1 MMTRR
6 GPELVEGPFASGA
19 RPITNK
25 SDGAMAIQSL
35 AGAAL
40 AISPGDGI
48 GPATDAAMGRT
59 SDAAAV
65 AASNRCFMPDVC
77 HAQSACESPAERLGR
92 PFQSKMRS
100 GGRVVEGARLE
111 SEYRSK
117 AYRGFESHP
126 LRHGPLRRGPQKS
139 NEIDVFPL
147 KSNA

>member
-6 GPELVEGPFASGA
+6 GPERVEGPFASGA
-19 RPITNK
+19 RSITNK

-35 AGAAL
+35 AGAAS

-48 GPATDAAMGRT
+48 GAGSAAAMGRT

-92 PFQSKMRS
+92 HLPSKMRD
-100 GGRVVEGARLE
+100 GGQVDE
-111 SEYRSK
+111 
-117 AYRGFESHP
+117 
-126 LRHGPLRRGPQKS
+126 
-139 NEIDVFPL
+139 EIGR
-147 KSNA
+147 